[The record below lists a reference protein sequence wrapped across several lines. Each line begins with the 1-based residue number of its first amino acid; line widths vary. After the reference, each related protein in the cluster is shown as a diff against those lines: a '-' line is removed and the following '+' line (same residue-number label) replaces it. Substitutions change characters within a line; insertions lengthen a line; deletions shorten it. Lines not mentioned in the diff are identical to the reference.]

1 MVSCTLTSNEPV
13 ASFPAASVALQ
24 LTGVV
29 AIGNVE
35 PEAGVH
41 VTVTEPSTKS
51 VAVAAPYVTSAPCG
65 LVASIAGGADGSV
78 NVGGVLSC
86 TVTVNEPV
94 ASFPAASVALQL
106 TVVSPSGNVEPE
118 AGSHVTF
125 TEPSTSS
132 VADASNVTSA
142 PFGPV
147 ASSTLLPGS
156 INSGAVVS

>member
-65 LVASIAGGADGSV
+65 L
-78 NVGGVLSC
+78 
-86 TVTVNEPV
+86 V